1 MRNFNHDDFND
12 EFNDD
17 FNSRWEE
24 FNNRMKNDRQFR
36 RDINKFQKDFEDLM
50 RLMSSKTTLFGEP
63 INFNFAPLTEE
74 DLNKMFIPEDKIDS
88 ESGTDENGDWETKN
102 WTSPD
107 GKSSYSFYSRSS
119 KPSEDGFDDMSEIFK
134 KSQIL
139 RQRMGKKKEE
149 TKEAKLI
156 RLQKALDHSV
166 SQENYEKAAELKK
179 EIDELK
185 KEEK

>member
-1 MRNFNHDDFND
+1 MRNFNPDDFND
-12 EFNDD
+12 EFDDD

-50 RLMSSKTTLFGEP
+50 RLMSSKNSLFGTP
-63 INFNFAPLTEE
+63 INFKFTPLTEE
-74 DLNKMFIPEDKIDS
+74 EVNKMFIPEDEI
-88 ESGTDENGDWETKN
+88 EGELGTDENGEWETKN

-119 KPSEDGFDDMSEIFK
+119 KPGEDGFDDMSEMFK
-134 KSQIL
+134 
-139 RQRMGKKKEE
+139 QRMGKKKQE
-149 TKEAKLI
+149 TKEVKLN
-156 RLQKALDHSV
+156 RLQKALNYCV
-166 SQENYEKAAELKK
+166 TQENYEKAAELKK